1 MSDTLS
7 ESTNRYNRVDSNNL
21 LADTNL
27 VKQGS
32 ITTDV
37 ISPFDWNLWSRI
49 GGDLNT
55 ARSPIPGYCLHFS
68 QANQLAYIQTSIPSS
83 ERDNYDIVIK
93 GEGNTEIL
101 VVDSSKENIAIK
113 QGFALNLSPSAYF
126 DLSYIAFINR
136 TTGKLDHLF
145 ECEEGSSTSTIL
157 YDAVTGNTATI
168 SNATSLSDLRVS
180 KQTKEFIK
188 DLDHVKD
195 ELRLTGRTQHSKFYK
210 VKTAN
215 NTDLPKLNRSELTLA
230 ITFKKDE
237 KASEQFLFSIGEA
250 TRSNTTTGLGFSI
263 SCISG
268 GNIRIRLN
276 YMDNTSSV
284 INAFFDIPTSKVPL
298 NDLYDG
304 NWHKLIVVFNNSLD
318 KGFKVFFDSSTE
330 IDPSSLI
337 FKDNSG
343 NVINPD
349 FTDGYIDPKQI
360 CLGKNPSTAV
370 NSEQGSWNGYVKNP
384 KIFNFDITK
393 EDSLYTADDYIS
405 DKDVPNIL
413 LSTEVATKSSIT
425 KPTTPVNGTV
435 TQDGNT
441 FTFDG
446 YSTDQWEMN
455 LSNLHITPG
464 SWITFKLKVDGYTT
478 KVTTDAT
485 KIVQTWSSS
494 GAQVRLNSSD
504 AYTNLNRA
512 QYACCDKYQYTVFE
526 EDGTTVVYSSPE
538 TTLTTPNMPPL
549 PDFLLRPVDAY
560 ETSRPRILV
569 YKLRLAEDLI
579 KDTFGRFPYI
589 RISPTVNT
597 YGNTFRYTGTI
608 EFLGANNDTCIFNGG
623 NLSQSTMLWLDKSF
637 NSNNLTFSLSN
648 TKLNSDSKCYG
659 TFANAYGY
667 TNDSGT
673 IIPRKIN

>member
-1 MSDTLS
+1 MSNTLP
-7 ESTNRYNRVDSNNL
+7 ESTNIYNRVDSNNL

-27 VKQGS
+27 VKRGS

-37 ISPFDWNLWSRI
+37 ISPSDWNLWSRT
-49 GGDLNT
+49 GGDLDT

-68 QANQLAYIQTSIPSS
+68 QANQLAYIQTAIPSS

-113 QGFALNLSPSAYF
+113 QGFALSISPSAYF

-136 TTGKLDHLF
+136 ITGKLDHLF

-168 SNATSLSDLRVS
+168 NNATSLSALRVS

-195 ELRLTGRTQHSKFYK
+195 ELRLTGNTLYSKYYK

-215 NTDLPKLNRSELTLA
+215 NTNLPELNRSELTLA

-237 KASEQFLFSIGEA
+237 KVTEQFLFSIGEG
-250 TRSNTTTGLGFSI
+250 TRSNTTTGLGFATSLI
-263 SCISG
+263 SAG
-268 GNIRIRLN
+268 QIRIRLN
-276 YMDNTSSV
+276 YMDNTGSV
-284 INAFFDIPTSKVPL
+284 VNAFFDIPTSKVPL
-298 NDLYDG
+298 NNIYDG
-304 NWHKLIVVFNNSLD
+304 NWHKLIVIFNNSLE

-337 FKDNSG
+337 FKDNS
-343 NVINPD
+343 NNIITPD
-349 FTDGYIDPKQI
+349 FTGGYINPKQI
-360 CLGKNPSTAV
+360 CLGKNPSAGV
-370 NSEQGSWNGYVKNP
+370 DAEQGGWNGYVKNP

-393 EDSLYTADDYIS
+393 EGSLYTAADYINE
-405 DKDVPNIL
+405 KDLPNTL
-413 LSTEVATKSSIT
+413 LNTEIETKSSIT
-425 KPTTPVNGTV
+425 KPGTPVKGTV

-446 YSTDQWEMN
+446 YSTDQWEMS
-455 LSNLHITPG
+455 LRNLHITPG
-464 SWITFKLKVDGYTT
+464 SWMTFKLKVDGYTT

-485 KIVQTWSSS
+485 EIVQIWSSS
-494 GAQVRLNSSD
+494 GAQVRLNSLD
-504 AYTNLNRA
+504 ATANLNRA
-512 QYACCDKYQYTVFE
+512 MYACCDKYQYTVFE
-526 EDGTTVVYSSPE
+526 EDGTTVVYASPE

-549 PDFLLRPVDAY
+549 PNILLRPVDAY

-589 RISPTVNT
+589 NIAPTINT

-623 NLSQSTMLWLDKSF
+623 NLSQSTMQWLDKSF
-637 NSNNLTFSLSN
+637 NTNNLTFSLSN

-667 TNDSGT
+667 TNASGV

>member
-1 MSDTLS
+1 MSDILP

-27 VKQGS
+27 VKRGS

-37 ISPFDWNLWSRI
+37 ISPSDWNLWSRT
-49 GGDLNT
+49 GGDLDT

-68 QANQLAYIQTSIPSS
+68 QANQLAYIQTAIPSS

-113 QGFALNLSPSAYF
+113 QGFALNISPSAYF

-157 YDAVTGNTATI
+157 YDAVTGDTATI
-168 SNATSLSDLRVS
+168 NNATSLSAMRVS

-195 ELRLTGRTQHSKFYK
+195 ELRLTGSTLYSKYYK
-210 VKTAN
+210 VKAAN
-215 NTDLPKLNRSELTLA
+215 NTKLPKLNRSELTLA

-237 KASEQFLFSIGEA
+237 KVSEQFLFSVGKPTSSSI
-250 TRSNTTTGLGFSI
+250 TTGLGFSI
-263 SCISG
+263 SLISSG
-268 GNIRIRLN
+268 VIRIRIN
-276 YMDNTSSV
+276 YMGNDGNV
-284 INAFFDIPTSKVPL
+284 INAFFDTPTSKVPVSSI
-298 NDLYDG
+298 YDG
-304 NWHKLIVVFNNSLD
+304 NWHKLIVVFNNSLE

-330 IDPSSLI
+330 IDSSLLV
-337 FKDNSG
+337 FRDSNS
-343 NVINPD
+343 NIITPD
-349 FTDGYIDPKQI
+349 FTGGYIDPTQI
-360 CLGKNPSTAV
+360 SLGKNPGSPD
-370 NSEQGSWNGYVKNP
+370 SGDPGSWNGYVKNP

-393 EDSLYTADDYIS
+393 EGSLYTADDYIS
-405 DKDVPNIL
+405 DKDLPNTL
-413 LSTEVATKSSIT
+413 LNTELETKSSLT
-425 KPTTPVNGTV
+425 KPGTPVNGTV

-446 YSTDQWEMN
+446 YSTAQWEMS
-455 LSNLHITPG
+455 LRELHITPG
-464 SWITFKLKVDGYTT
+464 SWMIFKLKVDGYIT

-485 KIVQTWSSS
+485 EIVQTWSSS

-504 AYTNLNRA
+504 ATANLNRA
-512 QYACCDKYQYTVFE
+512 MYACCDKYQYTVFE

-538 TTLTTPNMPPL
+538 TTLTNPNMPPL
-549 PDFLLRPVDAY
+549 PNFLLRPVDAY

-589 RISPTVNT
+589 NITPTVNT
-597 YGNTFRYTGTI
+597 FGNTFRFTGTI
-608 EFLGANNDTCIFNGG
+608 EYLGASNDTCIFNGG

-637 NSNNLTFSLSN
+637 NSNNLTFALSN

-667 TNDSGT
+667 TNDSGV

>member
-1 MSDTLS
+1 MSDTLP

-68 QANQLAYIQTSIPSS
+68 QANQLAYIQTAIPSS

-113 QGFALNLSPSAYF
+113 QGFALNISPSAYF

-168 SNATSLSDLRVS
+168 NNATSLSDLRVS

-195 ELRLTGRTQHSKFYK
+195 ELRLTGRTEYSKYYK

-215 NTDLPKLNRSELTLA
+215 NTKLPKLNRSEVTLA

-237 KASEQFLFSIGEA
+237 KATEQFLFSIGNP
-250 TRSNTTTGLGFSI
+250 TNSSITTGLGFSI
-263 SCISG
+263 SLISS
-268 GNIRIRLN
+268 GNIRIRIN
-276 YMDNTSSV
+276 YMDNTGSI
-284 INAFFDIPTSKVPL
+284 INTFFDLPTSQVPL
-298 NDLYDG
+298 NDIYDG
-304 NWHKLIVVFNNSLD
+304 NWHKLIVVFNNSLE

-330 IDPSSLI
+330 IDPSLLVFRDI
-337 FKDNSG
+337 NS
-343 NVINPD
+343 NIITPD
-349 FTDGYIDPKQI
+349 FTGGYIDPTQI
-360 CLGKNPSTAV
+360 SLGKNPGAQDSVDA
-370 NSEQGSWNGYVKNP
+370 GSWNGYVKNP

-393 EDSLYTADDYIS
+393 EGSLYTADDYINE
-405 DKDVPNIL
+405 KDLPNTL
-413 LSTEVATKSSIT
+413 LSTEVATK
-425 KPTTPVNGTV
+425 PMVNHYPNGDYGTCV
-435 TQDGNT
+435 KSGNLFT
-441 FTFDG
+441 FTG
-446 YSTDQWEMN
+446 YSKAQWELN
-455 LSNLHITPG
+455 VGDLHLAPG
-464 SWITFKLKVDGYTT
+464 TWITFKLKVDGYMT
-478 KVTTDAT
+478 KVSGETSE
-485 KIVQTWSSS
+485 IVQSWGS
-494 GAQVRLNSSD
+494 GSLRLN
-504 AYTNLNRA
+504 AYDDSVNLNRA
-512 QYACCDKYQYTVFE
+512 RYACCDKYQYTVVE
-526 EDGTTVVYSSPE
+526 EDGTTVVYASPE
-538 TTLTTPNMPPL
+538 ITLNNPNT
-549 PDFLLRPVDAY
+549 PDFPKLLLRPVESY
-560 ETSRPRILV
+560 ETPRPRIIT

-589 RISPTVNT
+589 RITPTVNT
-597 YGNTFRYTGTI
+597 AGNTFIYTGTI

-637 NSNNLTFSLSN
+637 NNNNLTFALSN

-667 TNDSGT
+667 TDDSGV